1 MPEIYTRARNVFVIQ
16 FNLSNVNAPRL
27 SLCSDPG
34 FICGNLQ
41 GNSSY
46 AASGY
51 YCTLFGRLLAR
62 AGGHH
67 RARGRARRSPAACSR
82 DGISRRSRARA
93 QDGRRGSAL
102 TQDRRDRPPTRTC
115 PVPRSHCGGQSA
127 SRPQPPGGSPRM
139 GAQCVRDAHLAKR
152 REAVPIARGY
162 LGSAI

>member
-67 RARGRARRSPAACSR
+67 RAADEPGGALLLAAGMASVAAAARARKTGGA
-82 DGISRRSRARA
+82 
-93 QDGRRGSAL
+93 
-102 TQDRRDRPPTRTC
+102 DRR
-115 PVPRSHCGGQSA
+115 
-127 SRPQPPGGSPRM
+127 
-139 GAQCVRDAHLAKR
+139 
-152 REAVPIARGY
+152 
-162 LGSAI
+162 